1 MKDYQKWIKNF
12 MDSWKKLDGE
22 GTCELFANKLNYYEN
37 PIDPPLTTK
46 EEVKKLWVV
55 VPQNQKNISYKGKIV
70 FADEKHCF
78 YQFTMQRTMTSNN
91 KIQLIDGV
99 MEIKLNNKNLLTYFK
114 QWRFTKEI

>member
-1 MKDYQKWIKNF
+1 MEKVRW
-12 MDSWKKLDGE
+12 G